1 MTLLEAVI
9 AFVILSAVGIA
20 CLDQSRGA
28 AQLQASSSEWTRAV
42 ELAEHAVA
50 AEIGQLPAT
59 AAVSSARGRQHRVRV
74 DRQRWSAG
82 VDAVTASVALSTGA
96 TYTVTRLTPTTGGR

>member
-42 ELAEHAVA
+42 ELGEHAVA
-50 AEIGQLPAT
+50 AEIGNLPST
-59 AAVSSARGRQHRVRV
+59 AVSSGARARLPRVRV
-74 DRQRWSAG
+74 DRRRWSAG
-82 VDAVTASVALSTGA
+82 VDAVTASVSLSTGA
-96 TYTVTRLTPTTGGR
+96 TYTITRLTPSGMR